1 MSFRATIM
9 VRYGN
14 KAADI
19 GYYRNW
25 DELHLLFEAVAL
37 AAAADCCPDWK
48 SYRAMLREADPER
61 YPEGCNEREDEVI
74 SFVRRASEYPIV
86 IDVKRKRI
94 RLEGSWPCAEKRKG
108 SGRPDVLSAAVDV
121 TALLCGGGIRYTDSM
136 LRAVRGS
143 LLGDSEIAMH
153 ISVGTGRLL
162 RTLFGDNAPEG
173 GEDGTSG
180 TDGSIIDQKETSVT
194 KERK

>member
-48 SYRAMLREADPER
+48 SYRTMLRAADPER
-61 YPEGCNEREDEVI
+61 DQNVSDVMEDEVV
-74 SFVRRASEYPIV
+74 SFVRSASEYPIV
-86 IDVKRKRI
+86 IEVNRKRI
-94 RLEGSWPCAEKRKG
+94 RLEGKWTYAEKRKM
-108 SGRPDVLSAAVDV
+108 SGRPDVLNASVDV

-136 LRAVRGS
+136 LRSVIGA
-143 LLGDSEIAMH
+143 LLGDGETAEH
-153 ISVGTGRLL
+153 ISKETGRVIGY
-162 RTLFGDNAPEG
+162 LFGENAAESG
-173 GEDGTSG
+173 KDGTAG
-180 TDGSIIDQKETSVT
+180 IIGSIIDQKEKT
-194 KERK
+194 E